1 MGNLEV
7 FKLSIGRYTFND
19 GGGLHNKYDSVG
31 GYGVWCTKF
40 KFLRHGCKPLPASSV
55 MNLQTLPKE
64 AKY

>member
-31 GYGVWCTKF
+31 G
-40 KFLRHGCKPLPASSV
+40 
-55 MNLQTLPKE
+55 
-64 AKY
+64 